1 MRLRQR
7 GSCACDQHGPDGGMK
22 RFLRG
27 CTILWVVFRY
37 GLDALVL
44 DSFQKALV
52 AHVLSHPVRRAQSG
66 RPARASACA
75 RRWSSWARSS

>member
-1 MRLRQR
+1 MPS
-7 GSCACDQHGPDGGMK
+7 GSVVPACDQHGPDGGMK

-44 DSFQKALV
+44 DSFQKPWLRTF
-52 AHVLSHPVRRAQSG
+52 SRIPVRRAQSG
-66 RPARASACA
+66 RPGANACA
-75 RRWSSWARSS
+75 RRWSSWAPSS

>member
-1 MRLRQR
+1 
-7 GSCACDQHGPDGGMK
+7 MK

-44 DSFQKALV
+44 DSFQKPWLRTFSRI
-52 AHVLSHPVRRAQSG
+52 LSVG
-66 RPARASACA
+66 RNLDARGANACA

>member
-1 MRLRQR
+1 
-7 GSCACDQHGPDGGMK
+7 MK

-44 DSFQKALV
+44 DSFQKPWLRTFSRI
-52 AHVLSHPVRRAQSG
+52 LSVG
-66 RPARASACA
+66 RTLDAPRGQ
-75 RRWSSWARSS
+75 R